1 MKYTNNQTTLTK
13 LHTLSQNT
21 YLSLNV
27 EYCQIKSITSV
38 YRTWHLKKYV
48 VRYNKYD
55 KIVYKL
61 CNREHNNNNITS
73 T

>member
-1 MKYTNNQTTLTK
+1 MSNTNNQNTLTK

-48 VRYNKYD
+48 VRYKYN